1 MKPESQHISH
11 RVTPPEHAAGGRP
24 TSHNL
29 VPGEEYFNRD
39 TSWLEFNAR
48 VLAQAADTSHSL
60 LERVRFLAIFASN
73 LDEFFM
79 KRVGLLIQLDA
90 ARVEKHGLDNRRPD
104 QVLREIRRM
113 VEQMHRELAACWKHD
128 LLPAL
133 HAHGITI
140 EKYGHLTKN
149 EKQRLDSWFNSE
161 VFPILTPLAVDPGHR
176 FPFISN
182 MSESLGVLLHAP
194 GSVEMQFARLKVPDM
209 LPRLVR
215 IDDEHSHR
223 GGRETFRF
231 VMIEQIIQNNL
242 DDVFPG
248 MTISEVMP
256 FRVTRNAAVELEEE
270 GDDIIES
277 VENELNL
284 RRFAQVVRLETPAS
298 ASGQMVELLQDEL
311 GLQDRDVYSRPGPLV
326 YSDLFQIADLP
337 LPDLK
342 FEPYRA
348 VVPKRIADED
358 GDVFAA
364 IRKGNILVH
373 HPYESFSASAERM
386 VTQAARD
393 PDVLAIKQTLYRTSP
408 DSPFVQALIRAA
420 EQGKQV
426 ACLVEVRARFDESRN
441 VRFARQLEKH
451 GVHVAYGVVGL
462 KTHCKCTM
470 IVRREGGQLRT
481 YAHIGTGNYN
491 SRTSAIYTDL
501 GLLTCDPEITQDV
514 SHLFNLLTGRSM
526 KREYARLLVAPY
538 AMRDRFLSL
547 IDDEIVHAS
556 AGKPARIVAK
566 MNALEDSLIMDR
578 LYKASNAG
586 VRIDLFVR
594 GFCCLRPGVKGLSE
608 NIRVRS
614 IVGRYLEHS
623 RIYHFGAGQTDPA
636 MGVWYISSADWMYR
650 NLSNRVEAAV
660 RIKSERLCARM
671 NRIVDV
677 LDRDRANAWELMP
690 DGGYKRLT
698 PDPGAGEG
706 DTARLGTFNA
716 LMADARITGSM

>member
-1 MKPESQHISH
+1 MTFGFTNTNDHQ
-11 RVTPPEHAAGGRP
+11 HAAAP
-24 TSHNL
+24 L
-29 VPGEEYFNRD
+29 APGEEYFNRD
-39 TSWLEFNAR
+39 TSWLEFNRR
-48 VLAQAADTSHSL
+48 VLAQATDTSQPL
-60 LERVRFLAIFASN
+60 LERVKFLAIFASN

-113 VEQMHRELAACWKHD
+113 VEQMQRELASCWKND
-128 LLPAL
+128 LKPSLVEY
-133 HAHGITI
+133 GIAI
-140 EKYGHLTKN
+140 EKYENLSKE
-149 EKQRLDSWFNSE
+149 EKKRLDDWFNSE

-182 MSESLGVLLHAP
+182 MSESLGILLQAP
-194 GSVEMQFARLKVPDM
+194 GSTEKQFARLKVPDV

-215 IDDEHSHR
+215 IEGQHGQR
-223 GGRETFRF
+223 PGQETFRF
-231 VMIEQIIQNNL
+231 VMIEQVIQNNL

-248 MTISEVMP
+248 MTICDVMP

-270 GDDIIES
+270 GEDIIES
-277 VENELNL
+277 VETELNL
-284 RRFAQVVRLETPAS
+284 RRFAQVVRLETPAN
-298 ASGQMVELLQDEL
+298 ASSEMVELLQDEL
-311 GLQDRDVYSRPGPLV
+311 SLQDRDVYSRPGPLE
-326 YSDLFQIADLP
+326 YGDLFEIADLP

-342 FEPYRA
+342 YEPYRA
-348 VVPKRIADED
+348 VVPKRIGDED
-358 GDVFAA
+358 NDVFAA

-373 HPYESFSASAERM
+373 HPYESFGASVERM
-386 VTQAARD
+386 ITQAARD

-408 DSPFVQALIRAA
+408 DSPFIQALIRAA

-462 KTHCKCTM
+462 KTHCKCAM
-470 IVRREGGQLRT
+470 VVRREGGQLRT
-481 YAHIGTGNYN
+481 YAHVGTGNYN
-491 SRTSAIYTDL
+491 SRTSTLYTDL

-526 KREYARLLVAPY
+526 KRDYNRLLVAPY
-538 AMRDRFLSL
+538 AMRDKFLSL
-547 IDDEIVHAS
+547 IDAEIEHAK
-556 AGKPARIVAK
+556 AGRRARIVAK
-566 MNALEDSLIMDR
+566 MNALEDSLIMER
-578 LYKASNAG
+578 LYQASSAG
-586 VRIDLFVR
+586 VKIDLFVR

-623 RIYHFGAGQTDPA
+623 RIYHFSAGQTDPA
-636 MGVWYISSADWMYR
+636 MGVWYIASADWMYR

-660 RIKSERLCARM
+660 PVRKERLCARL
-671 NRIVDV
+671 NRIIDV
-677 LDRDRANAWELMP
+677 LDRDRACAWELNP
-690 DGGYKRLT
+690 DGSYTKLT
-698 PDPGAGEG
+698 PDPNATDG
-706 DTARLGTFNA
+706 DTARMGTFNA
-716 LMADARITGSM
+716 LMADARITGAM